1 MPGPVDVALV
11 SLGTTLGLRRAD
23 ETFAAGL
30 RAEGVSCEVRPVR
43 IGRAGVLRRQLAVT
57 DLVEA
62 MAARRLP
69 RGDARV
75 TVFSTVT
82 AALLRPGSGPYAVR
96 FDSPAALN
104 RRGVTGA
111 WQRRAERRAL
121 GGARA
126 LFPWSDAA
134 AEAAP
139 GRAPRVVVPVPVEES
154 GAGAERDI
162 AALAY
167 AGDPAKRGLD
177 VLCRAWAA
185 AETGARLVVSGIEE
199 DRARAWLGR
208 RRIEPPP
215 GIEFIGP
222 VERGRW
228 LELVGRAR
236 LFLNAS
242 RWEDFGISQLE
253 ALSAGALLVTTPSPG
268 PYAALPI
275 ARELAPALVDADL
288 ASAVAA
294 GLALADAD
302 AAGYRERAAA
312 ALGPFRPTAVQRLMG
327 ERVVPALGFG

>member
-23 ETFAAGL
+23 EAFAAGL
-30 RAEGVSCEVRPVR
+30 RAEGLSCEVRPVR

-62 MAARRLP
+62 MAARRVP

-104 RRGVTGA
+104 RPGFTGA
-111 WQRRAERRAL
+111 WQRRAERGAL
-121 GGARA
+121 DGARA

-154 GAGAERDI
+154 GGGVERDI

-177 VLCRAWAA
+177 VLCLAWAA
-185 AETGARLVVSGIEE
+185 ADARLVVSGIEE

-208 RRIEPPP
+208 RGIEPPP

-222 VERGRW
+222 VERDRW
-228 LELVGRAR
+228 LELAGRAR
-236 LFLNAS
+236 LFLNGS

-302 AAGYRERAAA
+302 AAGYRHRAAA
-312 ALGPFRPTAVQRLMG
+312 ALAPFRPAAVQRLMG
-327 ERVVPALGFG
+327 ERVVPALGLG